1 MSIKGKE
8 YPIRKIFSTDFDFII
23 PRFQRPYA
31 WTTDETSELFDDLYE
46 FFNRQDPDDTYFLG
60 SIVLV
65 KEEDKPRSKVV
76 DGQQRLTTLT
86 ILLAAIESQL
96 PSDYTHKFPFKN
108 YIIEPGKP
116 AEDIVEKPRL
126 TLRSRDEKF
135 FHDHIQRFEFDR
147 LLETDISSL
156 NSAQQN
162 IQLNSKCLLDKINNK
177 FKNNYDSIYEFGKFL
192 IQKCY
197 LVVVST
203 PNQQSAF
210 RVFSI
215 LNNRGLDLLPSDIL
229 KAEIIGEIS
238 SPIQERYAEKWE
250 RLEVDTGRNS
260 FNDLFGHIRMIYVKE
275 KAHRTLLEEF
285 KSNIIENPAI
295 FISPESFIDNVIEKY
310 AGSYIVAKSQT
321 FSATTQADDV
331 NYLLGWLNRID
342 NSDWLPPAIFFLS
355 KSTNPVEIL
364 RFFKMLER
372 LAAFLLICAKNI
384 NQRIARYVK
393 VIESIEKW
401 NSMETIVGSLD
412 LSNLEIKEFKQ
423 TLNGNIYELTPNR
436 RNYVM
441 HRLDS
446 YLAGNNYVAGNY
458 KGLLTIE
465 HVLPQTVDENSE
477 WNRIWPNSETRDEWS
492 HRISN
497 LVLLNRSRNSK
508 AQNYDFS
515 KKKDAYFSGT
525 NRVTNFAL
533 TVKVLNEK
541 RWDLVTV
548 ERRQNYLIECF
559 QTEWNLK

>member
-65 KEEDKPRSKVV
+65 KEEDKPSSKVV

-116 AEDIVEKPRL
+116 TEDIVEKPRL

-177 FKNNYDSIYEFGKFL
+177 FIDNYDSIYEFGKFL

-238 SPIQERYAEKWE
+238 GPIQERYAEKWE

-321 FSATTQADDV
+321 FSATSQADDV

-355 KSTNPVEIL
+355 KSKNPVEIL

-393 VIESIEKW
+393 VIESIEIW
-401 NSMETIVGSLD
+401 NSMETIVGSLE
-412 LSNLEIKEFKQ
+412 LSNLEIKEFEQ
-423 TLNGNIYELTPNR
+423 TLNGNVYELTPNR

-446 YLAGNNYVAGNY
+446 YLAGNNYAAGNY

-465 HVLPQTVDENSE
+465 HVLPQTVDENSK
-477 WNRIWPNSETRDEWS
+477 WNKVWPNSETRDKWS

-497 LVLLNRSRNSK
+497 LVLLNKSRNSK

-515 KKKDAYFSGT
+515 KKKNAYFSGT
-525 NRVTNFAL
+525 NEVTNFAL

-541 RWDLVTV
+541 SWDLVTV
-548 ERRQNYLIECF
+548 KRRQKELIGCF